1 MQEGMES
8 SKPQRDRRVSRSALS
23 RSLAKLMENP
33 RLAGFRRWLDGTTAR
48 LEAIERKIPPA
59 WKKPVVRRSV
69 VAVVL
74 VVGGVTAVRVVA
86 ADVDKSLPDPKELQT
101 FARPGTL
108 TIRASDGTILHQLGP
123 ATREKLKIDQIP
135 KRLIEAFIAS
145 EDRRFY
151 DHSGVD
157 FQGIAR
163 AIVRNFRSGEVVE
176 GGSTLTQQLARIVYL
191 NQDRSIGRKI
201 REAMIAQK
209 LERAVNKD
217 QILEQ
222 YLNLVFLGSN
232 AYGVA
237 DAAWVYFSKPVS
249 QLTLSEMATIAGLP
263 PAPSVYSPLEN
274 LDKARERRNTVLDR
288 MVTAGYITMA
298 EAEAAK
304 AQPLTVKPSTP
315 KKIQSDAPYFTYYV
329 QQQVPKLVSK
339 EALEAGGITVETSLN
354 AKWQKV
360 AEKAVRNT
368 IQDDGN
374 AEGFKQGAL
383 VAIDP
388 RSGEVRAMVGGYD
401 FYKDSMFNRATQAQR
416 QPGSTFKSFV
426 YATAI
431 GAGFSPNQGYPDERF
446 MVDGYQP
453 KNYGNKYSGWQS
465 MRSALTKSLNVVA
478 VKVLIDV
485 GFDPVIKLA
494 QSMGIRSKLEPT
506 YSMALGAYEVN
517 LLELTSAYGTFAAQ
531 GNAIE
536 PRGIRRILD
545 RTGKILYDAQVKPK
559 RSLDAE
565 SANIVTWMLRSV
577 VSEGTGRPAQIDRP
591 VAGKTGT
598 SEQARDLW
606 FIGYIPQLVT
616 GVWLGNDDSSPTWG
630 TSGTAAYTWQQFM
643 KEAVK
648 GMPVQ
653 KFPEIPDNIEDR
665 KGTIKPKPV
674 KPNRTQIPPADPSEE
689 SSSRERRYEE
699 APPEPTYYDP
709 APEERRRSDPPPEEP
724 RPRAEEPP
732 PADPAPAPEEPPAS
746 APAPEP
752 PPAAPAD
759 PAPPAADPLPPPGN

>member
-1 MQEGMES
+1 MNEGAGS
-8 SKPQRDRRVSRSALS
+8 TQPKRDRRLRRSQLS
-23 RSLAKLMENP
+23 RGLAQLMENP

-48 LEAIERKIPPA
+48 LEAIERKIPPS
-59 WKKPVVRRSV
+59 WKRPVVRRSV
-69 VAVVL
+69 VAVVV
-74 VVGGVTAVRVVA
+74 VVGGIAAVRVVA
-86 ADVDKSLPDPKELQT
+86 ADVDKSLPNPNELRT

-108 TIRASDGTILHQLGP
+108 TIRAADGTILHQLGP
-123 ATREKLKIDQIP
+123 ATREKLKIEKVP

-151 DHSGVD
+151 EHGGVD
-157 FQGIAR
+157 LQGIAR
-163 AIVRNFRSGEVVE
+163 AIVRNFSSGEVVE

-191 NQDRSIGRKI
+191 NQDRSIGRKV
-201 REAMIAQK
+201 REALIAQK
-209 LERAVNKD
+209 LEREVSKD
-217 QILEQ
+217 QILEN

-249 QLTLSEMATIAGLP
+249 QLNLSEMATIAGLP

-274 LDKARERRNTVLDR
+274 LDKALQRRNMVLDR
-288 MVTAGYITMA
+288 MAAAGFISAA
-298 EAEAAK
+298 EAEATK
-304 AQPLTVKPSTP
+304 AQPLTVKPSSP
-315 KKIQSDAPYFTYYV
+315 KKIQSDAPYFTYYI
-329 QQQVPKLVSK
+329 QQQLPKLVS
-339 EALEAGGITVETSLN
+339 EETLEAGGITVETSLN
-354 AKWQKV
+354 AQWQKV
-360 AEKAVRNT
+360 AEKAVRTT
-368 IQDDGN
+368 IQEDGN

-388 RSGEVRAMVGGYD
+388 RNGEVRAMVGGYD

-416 QPGSTFKSFV
+416 QPGSTFKSIV

-431 GAGFSPNQGYPDERF
+431 AAGFSPNQGYLDDRF

-485 GFDPVIKLA
+485 GFEPVIKLA

-517 LLELTSAYGTFAAQ
+517 LLELTSAYGTLAAQ

-536 PRGIRRILD
+536 PHGIRRILD
-545 RTGKILYDAQVKPK
+545 RTGKVLYDSNNKPK
-559 RSLDAE
+559 RVLDAG
-565 SANIVTWMLRSV
+565 SANIVTWMLRGV
-577 VSEGTGRPAQIDRP
+577 VSDGTGRAAQLDRP

-606 FIGYIPQLVT
+606 FIGYVPQLVT

-630 TSGTAAYTWQQFM
+630 TSGTAAYTWHEFM
-643 KEAVK
+643 KQAVK
-648 GMPVQ
+648 GLPVQ
-653 KFPEIPDNIEDR
+653 KFPELPENIDDR
-665 KGTIKPKPV
+665 KGSIKAKPV
-674 KPNRTQIPPADPSEE
+674 KPNRTQVPPSEPGE
-689 SSSRERRYEE
+689 ASSNSGRGYEE
-699 APPEPTYYDP
+699 APREQSYSEPP
-709 APEERRRSDPPPEEP
+709 PSESRRSEPVWEAPPPRNEAPPAADPPPE
-724 RPRAEEPP
+724 A
-732 PADPAPAPEEPPAS
+732 APPAS

-752 PPAAPAD
+752 PQEAD